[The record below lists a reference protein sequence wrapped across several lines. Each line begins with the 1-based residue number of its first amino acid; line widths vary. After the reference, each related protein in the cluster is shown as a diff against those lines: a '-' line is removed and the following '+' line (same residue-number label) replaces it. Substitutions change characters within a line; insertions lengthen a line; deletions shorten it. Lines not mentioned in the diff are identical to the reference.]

1 MGRLLGGD
9 PGRPRARLWD
19 GEVGSQ
25 EEDREGS
32 QDARSSAHGP
42 RRADTHPPVFSA
54 LPQPRRP
61 LAPRAGQDEGL
72 GMVGTHSQVGCSPP
86 QTGSPC
92 CVRCPPG
99 ARGEAGCHRL
109 CPPRLPFSLSR
120 LRVSPRHR
128 LQVGSPASLW
138 VRLSLHL
145 LLFSVLLPPPLL
157 SLSLSV
163 ACSVSPS
170 PPQGL
175 LPWTF
180 PGQPSPKPHKRSTLV
195 ASEPRSEPHAWD
207 QRRPGD
213 GCGPGAGWV
222 GASLWGLQEA
232 ESSRPLPCH
241 PPSGL
246 GETSAEVCISSVA
259 SSAPGAPGSSL
270 PEPPRNVWRDG
281 LGSPGDRRAQD
292 GSELSKPRRPPN
304 LLLLSS
310 RTCFV
315 HFRNPGPPEVCL
327 EVGSAAPPARPL
339 GLLGKA
345 LGLWSRGAAQGQ
357 R

>member
-1 MGRLLGGD
+1 MGRGSGGLGGGSWVGIRGDPGPGSGMGRL
-9 PGRPRARLWD
+9 A
-19 GEVGSQ
+19 Q

-32 QDARSSAHGP
+32 QDARSSAHSP

-72 GMVGTHSQVGCSPP
+72 GMVGTHGQVGCSPP
-86 QTGSPC
+86 PDREPLLRPVPGGRLVATVSARPVCPSPCPVSGCPRDTGSKLHPC
-92 CVRCPPG
+92 
-99 ARGEAGCHRL
+99 GCGSRPTCFCSQSFSPHL
-109 CPPRLPFSLSR
+109 CSLR
-120 LRVSPRHR
+120 
-128 LQVGSPASLW
+128 
-138 VRLSLHL
+138 
-145 LLFSVLLPPPLL
+145 
-157 SLSLSV
+157 LSLSV

-180 PGQPSPKPHKRSTLV
+180 PGQPSTKPHKRSTLV
-195 ASEPRSEPHAWD
+195 ASEPRSQPHAWD

-232 ESSRPLPCH
+232 ESSWPLPCH

-259 SSAPGAPGSSL
+259 SPAPRGLPGAAFLSPPGTCGGTGSVLLETDVPRMDLNFPNPGGPLTCFSFL
-270 PEPPRNVWRDG
+270 PEHALCTSGILDLLRSAWRWG
-281 LGSPGDRRAQD
+281 QQ
-292 GSELSKPRRPPN
+292 RPQP
-304 LLLLSS
+304 
-310 RTCFV
+310 
-315 HFRNPGPPEVCL
+315 
-327 EVGSAAPPARPL
+327 
-339 GLLGKA
+339 
-345 LGLWSRGAAQGQ
+345 GLWGC
-357 R
+357 

>member
-1 MGRLLGGD
+1 
-9 PGRPRARLWD
+9 
-19 GEVGSQ
+19 
-25 EEDREGS
+25 
-32 QDARSSAHGP
+32 
-42 RRADTHPPVFSA
+42 
-54 LPQPRRP
+54 
-61 LAPRAGQDEGL
+61 
-72 GMVGTHSQVGCSPP
+72 MVGTHSQVGCSPP

-109 CPPRLPFSLSR
+109 CPPRLPFSLSH

-157 SLSLSV
+157 SLSLCGLLCLSLPTPGASPMDISGTTLPNPTSDPLLWPQSPAQSHMPGTRGGQETGV
-163 ACSVSPS
+163 GLGQGGWGLHCGGCRRQRAAGPFPVTLRVGWGRPLQRFACRQWPPPPRGLPGGAFLS
-170 PPQGL
+170 PP
-175 LPWTF
+175 W
-180 PGQPSPKPHKRSTLV
+180 
-195 ASEPRSEPHAWD
+195 
-207 QRRPGD
+207 
-213 GCGPGAGWV
+213 
-222 GASLWGLQEA
+222 
-232 ESSRPLPCH
+232 
-241 PPSGL
+241 
-246 GETSAEVCISSVA
+246 
-259 SSAPGAPGSSL
+259 
-270 PEPPRNVWRDG
+270 NVWRDG

>member
-1 MGRLLGGD
+1 MSGALPVPGGRL
-9 PGRPRARLWD
+9 AAT
-19 GEVGSQ
+19 V
-25 EEDREGS
+25 
-32 QDARSSAHGP
+32 SAHPVCPSPCLVSGCP
-42 RRADTHPPVFSA
+42 RD
-54 LPQPRRP
+54 
-61 LAPRAGQDEGL
+61 
-72 GMVGTHSQVGCSPP
+72 
-86 QTGSPC
+86 TGSKSAPLHPC
-92 CVRCPPG
+92 
-99 ARGEAGCHRL
+99 GCGSRFTCFCSQSFSPHL
-109 CPPRLPFSLSR
+109 C
-120 LRVSPRHR
+120 
-128 LQVGSPASLW
+128 
-138 VRLSLHL
+138 
-145 LLFSVLLPPPLL
+145 